1 MEKLFDAMKLPKL
14 VIISFI
20 LITITFDSRL
30 RNKEKLEAS
39 QLRVNWKHQS
49 QVLRVKQSQQ
59 SIMLITLYGNAQSFN
74 LVTSWIT
81 LYILT
86 SVLIFS
92 ILFLIQFLWYFQG
105 EFVSQSQALLV
116 YHYFPYS
123 HDLSDWFSSHAVRR
137 IWSQSVSLRGYRV
150 DSSIQTKY
158 CYFQSINSLNP
169 KSDQHL
175 ISPNHITPES
185 HIKVMR
191 IKEMITNQRSFW
203 LVNKFSLSAP

>member
-1 MEKLFDAMKLPKL
+1 M
-14 VIISFI
+14 
-20 LITITFDSRL
+20 TITFDSRL

-81 LYILT
+81 LYILI
-86 SVLIFS
+86 SLLIFS

-137 IWSQSVSLRGYRV
+137 IQSISLRGYRV

-158 CYFQSINSLNP
+158 CYLQSINSLNP

-175 ISPNHITPES
+175 ISPNNITPEL

-191 IKEMITNQRSFW
+191 IKETITNQRSFW
-203 LVNKFSLSAP
+203 LVNKFSLSAS

>member
-1 MEKLFDAMKLPKL
+1 
-14 VIISFI
+14 
-20 LITITFDSRL
+20 
-30 RNKEKLEAS
+30 
-39 QLRVNWKHQS
+39 
-49 QVLRVKQSQQ
+49 
-59 SIMLITLYGNAQSFN
+59 MLITLYGNAQSFN

-92 ILFLIQFLWYFQG
+92 ILLLIQFLWYFQG

-137 IWSQSVSLRGYRV
+137 IWSQSISLKSYRV
-150 DSSIQTKY
+150 DSIIQTKY
-158 CYFQSINSLNP
+158 CHLQSINPLNP

-175 ISPNHITPES
+175 ISLYDIIPES
-185 HIKVMR
+185 NIKVKR
-191 IKEMITNQRSFW
+191 IRMWSPPNEAFDS
-203 LVNKFSLSAP
+203 NKFSLSAS

>member
-1 MEKLFDAMKLPKL
+1 MELPKL
-14 VIISFI
+14 VIVYFI
-20 LITITFDSRL
+20 LMTITFDSRL

-59 SIMLITLYGNAQSFN
+59 SIMLITLYGNTQPFN

-92 ILFLIQFLWYFQG
+92 ILLLIQFLWYFQG

-137 IWSQSVSLRGYRV
+137 IWSQSISLRGYRV

-158 CYFQSINSLNP
+158 LHSINSLNP

-175 ISPNHITPES
+175 ISLNNITPEL

-203 LVNKFSLSAP
+203 LGNKFSLSAP

>member
-1 MEKLFDAMKLPKL
+1 M
-14 VIISFI
+14 
-20 LITITFDSRL
+20 
-30 RNKEKLEAS
+30 
-39 QLRVNWKHQS
+39 
-49 QVLRVKQSQQ
+49 LRVKQSQQ
-59 SIMLITLYGNAQSFN
+59 SIMLITLYGSAQSFN

-92 ILFLIQFLWYFQG
+92 ILFFIQLLWYCQG
-105 EFVSQSQALLV
+105 EFVGIQALLV

-123 HDLSDWFSSHAVRR
+123 HDLNDWFSSHAVRR
-137 IWSQSVSLRGYRV
+137 IWSQSISLRGYRV

-158 CYFQSINSLNP
+158 CYLQSINSLNP

-175 ISPNHITPES
+175 ISPNNITPES